1 MPPPKELDPSASLAA
16 LYGVK
21 LRKLRIRA
29 GWTQRELG
37 DQIPVHHS
45 QIAKYELGNE
55 TPSKDISDLM
65 DKLLGADG
73 DLSDLWVHV
82 ERFPHTDAYL
92 KFKELEAKAAAMHK
106 YLAHSVPGLLQTEA
120 YAREMMSHA
129 LPWCTADEIE
139 EKVAAR
145 LARRDVL
152 AKSVPPLLWVVL
164 DEAVIRRPVGGPSIM
179 CEQLAYLL
187 EASAAPNIEVQVLP
201 FAAGSHAAMG
211 SSVTVL
217 SFDTG
222 PNLVYLEGGALT
234 DLVKDRKRVARYSHM
249 YDRVHAMA
257 LSPAASVRWIEKAM
271 EEIGTCQP
279 YE

>member
-1 MPPPKELDPSASLAA
+1 MAA
-16 LYGVK
+16 LYGAK

-37 DQIPVHHS
+37 DKIPVHHS

-82 ERFPHTDAYL
+82 DRFPPTDGFRKY
-92 KFKELEAKAAAMHK
+92 KEYEAKATAVHK

-120 YAREMMSHA
+120 YARELMSHA
-129 LPWCTADEIE
+129 LPWCTAAEIE

-145 LARRDVL
+145 LARRYVL
-152 AKSVPPLLWVVL
+152 AKPVPPLLWVVL
-164 DEAVIRRPVGGPSIM
+164 DEAAIRRPVGGPSIM

-201 FAAGSHAAMG
+201 FVAGGHAAMG

-222 PNLVYLEGGALT
+222 PNMVYLEGGSLT
-234 DLVKDRKRVARYSHM
+234 DLVKDRRRVARYCHM
-249 YDRVHAMA
+249 YDRVHALA

-279 YE
+279 YEPA